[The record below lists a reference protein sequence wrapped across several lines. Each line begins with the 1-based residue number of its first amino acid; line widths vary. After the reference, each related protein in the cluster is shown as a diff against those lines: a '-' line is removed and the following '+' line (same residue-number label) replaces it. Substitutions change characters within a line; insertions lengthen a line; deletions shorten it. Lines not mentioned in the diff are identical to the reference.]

1 MRGPLD
7 TRSSAMSPTCAG
19 KTRLRSSTGW
29 QTAVLISAC
38 LGSTLAGCG
47 GDARVEL
54 AAADALDVAAA
65 QLRLAF
71 DEYHAEID
79 QADRGRQ
86 HAAVGAFVARLRAD
100 IEDENAIRAHTAD
113 FTEALDAL
121 WADQQAEHQRCHN
134 ALDNLD
140 AVGEIATG
148 LRRVGIATLTV
159 SDEVRGYFDSLVAA
173 RQQAAAQ
180 PETNHE

>member
-1 MRGPLD
+1 LLLAFLGP
-7 TRSSAMSPTCAG
+7 MP
-19 KTRLRSSTGW
+19 
-29 QTAVLISAC
+29 
-38 LGSTLAGCG
+38 AGCG

-71 DEYHAEID
+71 DEYHAEINRAD
-79 QADRGRQ
+79 QSRQ

-100 IEDENAIRAHTAD
+100 IDDQAAIDAHTAA
-113 FTEALDAL
+113 FTEALAAL
-121 WADQQAEHQRCHN
+121 WADQRAEDQRCHN

-140 AVGEIATG
+140 AVGEVAAG

-159 SDEVRGYFDSLVAA
+159 SDEVRRYLDSLIAA
-173 RQQAAAQ
+173 RTQAAAQ

>member
-1 MRGPLD
+1 
-7 TRSSAMSPTCAG
+7 MSLSFAG
-19 KTRLRSSTGW
+19 RIRRWPPPGRR
-29 QTAVLISAC
+29 TAALLSAC
-38 LGSTLAGCG
+38 LQTVLAGCG

-65 QLRLAF
+65 QLRLAV

-79 QADRGRQ
+79 QADQARQ
-86 HAAVGAFVARLRAD
+86 HTAVGAFVARLRAD
-100 IEDENAIRAHTAD
+100 IEDDAAVNAHTAD
-113 FTEALDAL
+113 FTKALAAL
-121 WADQQAEHQRCHN
+121 WADQRAEHQRCHN

-140 AVGEIATG
+140 AVGEIAAG

-159 SDEVRGYFDSLVAA
+159 SDEVRRYLDSLIAA
-173 RQQAAAQ
+173 RRQAAAQ